1 MIRSIGFGVLALA
14 LVAGCSGSDGSNG
27 KDGENGTPG
36 ENGAPGEN
44 GSFDGT
50 ASVSGVFPGSAFL
63 GGSVEVTLSGFA
75 TAWDDTTTLSFGDGV
90 TVSNLRVAS
99 PTALIATIDV
109 ASSATMGLRDV
120 SVSTGE
126 TALTYAQ
133 GFKIGSPIAVEA
145 QGDVAQ
151 GSIFLATIRN
161 LNPAVPFDATS
172 TGDGLFSPIEFTN
185 VSVSAP
191 AGVVVQV
198 NNVTPTSVDVAV
210 LVDGDMAVGAVALEV
225 LSGPS
230 GAEVSFPN
238 PMALDLAARTPKA
251 LTANADT
258 DFTLA
263 KAFGSEYVTL
273 SVPAGL
279 HIVDLSATSGTG
291 APALAMLGASQSFQ
305 DLLGVSPTFVGAG
318 DGGTWY
324 GVLWD
329 NSGESAVDATVNYA
343 AIAATS
349 FAEGASNGDKG
360 SATALTTPA
369 VVRGASLS
377 GDLDSDWFA
386 VTVAAGDV
394 GKRFSVVTFA
404 GSPRTDTLIT
414 IYDPTDAEFA
424 VSDDDGYHD
433 KLLSDPITA
442 AGTYYV
448 VIAASDFGL
457 GADRNYDAAIYLK

>member
-27 KDGENGTPG
+27 KDGANGENGT
-36 ENGAPGEN
+36 PGEN

-63 GGSVEVTLSGFA
+63 GGTVEVTLSGFA
-75 TAWDDTTTLSFGDGV
+75 TEWDESTTISFGDGV
-90 TVSNLRVAS
+90 TVSNVRVAS
-99 PTALIATIDV
+99 PTALIATVEV
-109 ASSATMGLRDV
+109 ASTAAMGLRDV
-120 SVSTGE
+120 SISTGDS
-126 TALTYAQ
+126 ALTYAQ
-133 GFKIGSPIAVEA
+133 GFNVASPIAIDV

-161 LNPAVPFDATS
+161 LNPQLPFDDTS
-172 TGDGLFSPIEFTN
+172 TGDGLFTPIEFTN

-191 AGVVVQV
+191 AGVIVQV
-198 NNVTPTSVDVAV
+198 NDVTTTSISVAV
-210 LVDGDMAVGAVALEV
+210 LIDGDATAGATPLEV
-225 LSGPS
+225 LSGPT
-230 GAEVSFPN
+230 GAEISFPN
-238 PMALDLAARTPKA
+238 PMALDVAARTPTA

-258 DFTLA
+258 DFTVA
-263 KAFGSEYVTL
+263 EAFGSEYV
-273 SVPAGL
+273 SIAIPSGL

-291 APALAMLGASQSFQ
+291 SPALAMLGASQSFQ
-305 DLLGVSPTFVGAG
+305 DLLSVSPTFVGAA

-329 NSGESAVDATVNYA
+329 NSGEIAVDATVNYA

-360 SATALTTPA
+360 SATAITAPA
-369 VVRGASLS
+369 VVQAARLTD
-377 GDLDSDWFA
+377 DLDADWFA

-394 GKRFSVVTFA
+394 GKRFSVATYA
-404 GSPRTDTLIT
+404 GSPATDTLIT
-414 IYDPTDAEFA
+414 IYDPTDSEFA
-424 VSDDDGYHD
+424 VSGDEGYHD
-433 KLLSDPITA
+433 NLLSDPITA

-448 VIAASDFGL
+448 VISASDFGL
-457 GADRNYDAAIYLK
+457 TADRDYDAAIYLK